1 MLTFKNFLTEGF
13 SPASLDKA
21 HFIIN
26 KYLKKKTALQM
37 FRYPGLE
44 EFTNSTG
51 KWFGL
56 RFFVPKKRASFRLN
70 WRQAGKAGLSNLES
84 ITYWNGIEPKPS
96 VITFNS
102 EVSVVK
108 ILPML
113 AEIIKA
119 NSVTAVAKDGMLFSL
134 PDDVPLN
141 ESYSTGQEM
150 LIESRFE
157 MPEIFDGVLNLIQE
171 PNFAKGKVFSLYKS
185 AGFKV
190 FDELE
195 RRYPD
200 LIQKQGTKYAWV
212 GKAKDL
218 ARIKKE
224 RDAILTA
231 IGVVAA
237 TITKGSGTE
246 KYRTNPDVDAMEN
259 DMERLSFEAQ
269 LVDLENLVKMTVS
282 GASNALFVAG
292 RGGVGK
298 TYTTEKILGQ
308 MGLTD
313 GKGYFKNTGSASAA
327 GIYSLLFK
335 YKNDIVFFD
344 DSDDALGDQE
354 ARNIF
359 KAATDTKKIRK
370 LVWNKM
376 GKNIV
381 DPDEM
386 TDDEILDAGLIP
398 RFFEFTGKIIFISNL
413 PLQKLDPDGALRTRA
428 FVVNIDPTIMEIYD
442 FMDKI
447 VDKIPLEEGLQLDQ
461 KARKH
466 VVELLRKST
475 SKQAPSLRKLS
486 RGLNMAAGA
495 IAAGVTVSDEELRRM
510 IQTYA

>member
-1 MLTFKNFLTEGF
+1 MVTSFKNFLVEGF
-13 SPASLDKA
+13 APASLDKA

-37 FRYPGLE
+37 FRYPGIE
-44 EFTNSTG
+44 EFMNKTG
-51 KWFGL
+51 KWYGL
-56 RFFVPKKRASFRLN
+56 RFFIPKKKASFRLN
-70 WRQAGKAGLSNLES
+70 WRQIAKMGFSNLES
-84 ITYWNGIEPKPS
+84 ITYWNGIDPKPYE
-96 VITFNS
+96 ITFTK
-102 EVSVVK
+102 EVSLVK
-108 ILPML
+108 VLPML
-113 AEIIKA
+113 AEIIKG
-119 NSVTAVAKDGMLFSL
+119 NAVGGNILYTF

-141 ESYSTGQEM
+141 ESYSPGQEM
-150 LIESRFE
+150 LVESRFE
-157 MPEIFDGVLNLIQE
+157 MPEIFDGVLGLIQE

-195 RRYPD
+195 RRYPN
-200 LIQKQGTKYAWV
+200 LIQKQGTKYTWV
-212 GKAKDL
+212 GKAKDI
-218 ARIKKE
+218 AKIKKE
-224 RDAILTA
+224 RDAVLEA
-231 IGVVAA
+231 IGVVSA
-237 TITKGSGTE
+237 TVSKGSSNE
-246 KYRTNPDVDAMEN
+246 KYKGNPEVDAMEA
-259 DMERLSFEAQ
+259 DMERLSFEEQ
-269 LVDLENLVKMTVS
+269 LKDLENLVKLTIS
-282 GASNALFVAG
+282 GAANALFVAG

-298 TYTTEKILGQ
+298 TFTTEKVMHS
-308 MGLTD
+308 MGLQD

-327 GIYSLLFK
+327 GVYSLLFK
-335 YKNDIVFFD
+335 YKNDIIFFD
-344 DSDDALGDQE
+344 DSDDALNDTE

-428 FVVNIDPTIMEIYD
+428 FVINIDPTIMEIYD

-447 VDKIPLEEGLQLDQ
+447 VDRIPLEDGLSLDL

-475 SKQAPSLRKLS
+475 SKQVPSLRKLS

-510 IQTYA
+510 IQSYA

>member
-1 MLTFKNFLTEGF
+1 
-13 SPASLDKA
+13 
-21 HFIIN
+21 
-26 KYLKKKTALQM
+26 
-37 FRYPGLE
+37 
-44 EFTNSTG
+44 
-51 KWFGL
+51 
-56 RFFVPKKRASFRLN
+56 
-70 WRQAGKAGLSNLES
+70 
-84 ITYWNGIEPKPS
+84 
-96 VITFNS
+96 
-102 EVSVVK
+102 
-108 ILPML
+108 
-113 AEIIKA
+113 
-119 NSVTAVAKDGMLFSL
+119 
-134 PDDVPLN
+134 
-141 ESYSTGQEM
+141 
-150 LIESRFE
+150 
-157 MPEIFDGVLNLIQE
+157 
-171 PNFAKGKVFSLYKS
+171 
-185 AGFKV
+185 
-190 FDELE
+190 
-195 RRYPD
+195 
-200 LIQKQGTKYAWV
+200 
-212 GKAKDL
+212 
-218 ARIKKE
+218 
-224 RDAILTA
+224 
-231 IGVVAA
+231 
-237 TITKGSGTE
+237 
-246 KYRTNPDVDAMEN
+246 
-259 DMERLSFEAQ
+259 
-269 LVDLENLVKMTVS
+269 MTVS

-447 VDKIPLEEGLQLDQ
+447 VDKIPLEEGLQLDL